1 MTGDRIHERDAPG
14 FTIPIL
20 MFHGIDSIKEPS
32 ELTKPGEIL
41 YVLDEKEFE
50 LYLRELNAAGYV
62 SILPEDLVAW
72 QRSELALSKNAIVL
86 TFDDGHITNY
96 TKAFPLLRKYGF
108 RAEFFITTGL
118 TGTRHYMNQ
127 GQIRDLHA
135 EGMGV
140 GSHGVTHRYLTDLS
154 PDKAREELVT
164 SKEQLEAIID
174 APVVAFSPPGG
185 RISDPIR
192 SMANDAGYSI
202 VCDSS
207 PRGTTKYTSPLAI
220 GRFAVTR
227 GMGLA
232 EFMRLAQ
239 ARKGWKARVWH
250 GLKAIAKNGLGTVR
264 YEALRERAMELLRGD
279 GGTSG
284 PRSQGT

>member
-1 MTGDRIHERDAPG
+1 VTGDRIHENDARG

-20 MFHGIDSIKEPS
+20 MFHGIDSPEQPS
-32 ELTKPGEIL
+32 ERMKPGDIH
-41 YVLDEKEFE
+41 YVLGEGEFE
-50 LYLRELNAAGYV
+50 IYLHELNASGYL
-62 SILPEDLVAW
+62 SILLEDLVAW
-72 QRSELALSKNAIVL
+72 QKSELALSKNAIVL
-86 TFDDGHITNY
+86 TFDDGHITNH
-96 TKAFPLLRKYGF
+96 TKALPLLRKYGF

-127 GQIRDLHA
+127 GQIRDLLA

-140 GSHGVTHRYLTDLS
+140 ASHGVTHRYLTDLS
-154 PDKAREELVT
+154 PDKAREELV
-164 SKEQLEAIID
+164 SSRERLEAIID

-185 RISDPIR
+185 RISDTIR
-192 SMANDAGYSI
+192 SMASDAGYGI

-207 PRGTTKYTSPLAI
+207 PHGNTMYTPPLAL

-227 GMGLA
+227 GMGLP

-250 GLKAIAKNGLGTVR
+250 GLKNIAKNGLGTAR
-264 YEALRERAMELLRGD
+264 YEALRERAMELARGH